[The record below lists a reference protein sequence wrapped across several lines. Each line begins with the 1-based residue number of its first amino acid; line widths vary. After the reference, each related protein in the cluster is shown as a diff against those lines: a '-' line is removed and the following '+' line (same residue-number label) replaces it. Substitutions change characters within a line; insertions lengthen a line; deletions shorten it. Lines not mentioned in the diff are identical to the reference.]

1 MGFPAGPYPVKGKK
15 AMQAMSR
22 STLFA
27 VLTSAMALGA
37 GPVSAEE
44 TLTAA
49 FYGGEWGDAIQ
60 SCIVDPFVKSS
71 GIKVTPDPGVSTVT
85 LGKLRQQKG
94 APVIDIA
101 WIDGGVSELASADGL
116 LADISPQA
124 VANIATMIPE
134 GVYKTS
140 AGAIYALSTGFYSMG
155 LVYNTKDVK
164 NPPASFWDL
173 WKPEFANV
181 STLPSP
187 VNAMGVPLFMHL
199 NKALGGSTGN
209 YEPAVKK
216 YKGLKVSSFFDA
228 SGAAT
233 NSFQSGE
240 VIVGAHYAS
249 AAWSLADKGLPITY
263 VAPKE
268 GAPTNDIR
276 VHIAKGTKN
285 QAAAE
290 KFVNFAVAKEQ
301 AACMSEKL
309 YVGPASKDVALSDKA
324 KSRLPWGKDGSVAN
338 LALINWTELNAQR
351 QAITDL
357 WNKEIARK

>member
-1 MGFPAGPYPVKGKK
+1 
-15 AMQAMSR
+15 MQAMSR
-22 STLFA
+22 GALLA
-27 VLTSAMALGA
+27 ALTGAMGLMA
-37 GPVSAEE
+37 GPAQAQQA
-44 TLTAA
+44 LTVA

-60 SCIVDPFVKSS
+60 SCIVDPFTKAS
-71 GIKVTPDPGVSTVT
+71 GVKVTPDPGVSTVT
-85 LGKLRQQKG
+85 LGKLRQQK
-94 APVIDIA
+94 ASPVIDVA

-116 LADISPQA
+116 LADMTAQA
-124 VANIATMIPE
+124 VPNIANMIPE
-134 GVYKTS
+134 GVYK
-140 AGAIYALSTGFYSMG
+140 AGGAGVFALSTGFYSMG
-155 LVYNTKDVK
+155 LVYNTKEVK
-164 NPPASFWDL
+164 TPPASFWDL

-181 STLPSP
+181 STVPSP

-199 NKALGGSTGN
+199 NKALGGSVGK
-209 YEPAVKK
+209 YDPAVAK
-216 YKGLKVSSFFDA
+216 YKELKVSSFFDA

-240 VIVGAHYAS
+240 VIAGAHYAS

-276 VHIAKGTKN
+276 VHIVKGTKS

-290 KFVNFAVAKEQ
+290 KFVDFAVAKEQ

-309 YVGPASKDVALSDKA
+309 YVGPATKGVTLSDKA

-338 LALINWTELNAQR
+338 LALIDWAVLNAER
-351 QAITDL
+351 QPITDL

>member
-1 MGFPAGPYPVKGKK
+1 
-15 AMQAMSR
+15 MQAMSR
-22 STLFA
+22 GALVA
-27 VLTSAMALGA
+27 VLA
-37 GPVSAEE
+37 GTMGGLAEPAYAQQ
-44 TLTAA
+44 TLTVA

-60 SCIVDPFVKSS
+60 SCIVEPYVKAS
-71 GIKVTPDPGVSTVT
+71 GVRVTPDPGVSTVT

-94 APVIDIA
+94 SPVIDVA

-116 LADISPQA
+116 LADMSPQT
-124 VANIATMIPE
+124 VPNIANMLSE
-134 GVYKTS
+134 GIYKTS
-140 AGAIYALSTGFYSMG
+140 GGGIFALSTGFYSMG
-155 LVYNTKDVK
+155 LVYNTKEVK
-164 NPPASFWDL
+164 TAPASFWDL
-173 WKPEFANV
+173 WASEFANV
-181 STLPSP
+181 STVPSP
-187 VNAMGVPLFMHL
+187 INAMGVPLFVHL
-199 NKALGGSTGN
+199 NKALGGTVGK
-209 YEPAVKK
+209 YDPAVKK
-216 YKGLKVSSFFDA
+216 YKELKVSSFFDA

-276 VHIAKGTKN
+276 VHIVKHTKN
-285 QAAAE
+285 QALAE
-290 KFVNFAVAKEQ
+290 KFVDFAVAKEQ

-309 YVGPASKDVALSDKA
+309 YIGPATKDVTLSDKA
-324 KSRLPWGKDGSVAN
+324 KGRLPWGKDGSVSN
-338 LALINWTELNAQR
+338 LALIDWTVLNAER